1 MKLKSVALFVGA
13 CCGLALPAISNATE
27 SFGFHGY
34 IRAGSMFDA
43 KDDFAKAGYEY
54 EMDKTMGRLGSELDN
69 SWEGGLNKLWELG
82 GNKSVNIHFKVESD

>member
-1 MKLKSVALFVGA
+1 
-13 CCGLALPAISNATE
+13 
-27 SFGFHGY
+27 
-34 IRAGSMFDA
+34 MFDA